1 MHRRLRFNAVS
12 MIMGLMAMILCV
24 STPAAAETMMN
35 HPAMGAV
42 SANEMPEM
50 PCCPEKAPAVYK
62 ACGLQC
68 PVIAPASYDF
78 AVVMKTDTLT
88 FTVNSAHYGG
98 ITFGPR
104 APPPR

>member
-1 MHRRLRFNAVS
+1 

-24 STPAAAETMMN
+24 STPAAAETMMT
-35 HPAMGAV
+35 HSAMGAV
-42 SANEMPEM
+42 YANDMPDM

-62 ACGLQC
+62 TCGLQC
-68 PVIAPASYDF
+68 PVIAPSSYDF
-78 AVVMKTDTLT
+78 AMVMKTDVLT
-88 FTVNSAHYGG
+88 FTIKPAHYDG

>member
-1 MHRRLRFNAVS
+1 
-12 MIMGLMAMILCV
+12 MIMGLLAMVLCV

-35 HPAMGAV
+35 HSAMGAV
-42 SANEMPEM
+42 SANEMPDM
-50 PCCPEKAPAVYK
+50 PCCPENAPAVYK

-68 PVIAPASYDF
+68 PVIAPSSYDF
-78 AVVMKTDTLT
+78 TMVMKTEVLT
-88 FTVNSAHYGG
+88 FAVKPAHYDG

>member
-1 MHRRLRFNAVS
+1 MHRCLRFNAVS
-12 MIMGLMAMILCV
+12 MIMGLMAMILCG
-24 STPAAAETMMN
+24 STPAAAETMMS
-35 HPAMGAV
+35 HPATGAV

-78 AVVMKTDTLT
+78 VVVMKTDALT